1 MKTYRYRGHSMS
13 DPAKY
18 RSRDEVQAVRD
29 KSDPIEHAKRELE
42 GAGVTADEIKKIE
55 QEIRKEVN
63 EAADFAEKTPEPEAS
78 ELYTDVL
85 VGTRSEE
92 HTSELQ
98 SLMRISYAV

>member
-42 GAGVTADEIKKIE
+42 GAGVTADESKKIE

-63 EAADFAEKTPEPEAS
+63 EAADFAEQPPEPEAS

-85 VGTRSEE
+85 VGTYYEDRKSKRLN
-92 HTSELQ
+92 S
-98 SLMRISYAV
+98 S